1 LPELTANVRLTGPL
15 TTVRHLK
22 RIEFSVNTFYFR
34 RNYPAMNQQ
43 ATASQKSR
51 AEQETENEANRLR
64 EQVDAALAAV
74 ISRSPEEVESLQSA
88 ADRIERAARD
98 LGDALR
104 ELARQRKSPEI

>member
-1 LPELTANVRLTGPL
+1 
-15 TTVRHLK
+15 
-22 RIEFSVNTFYFR
+22 
-34 RNYPAMNQQ
+34 MNQQ

-74 ISRSPEEVESLQSA
+74 ISRSPDEVESLQSA

-98 LGDALR
+98 LADAVR
-104 ELARQRKSPEI
+104 ELARQRQSPEI